1 MSVTSPTDICRMQS
15 VFRPMIEGSKQVLN
29 RRASHDFPLLASL
42 ALLFPG
48 ALAVS
53 GFSEADTRKSAL
65 ETWHSTIVPILEEHC
80 YECHGDGYDK
90 GKVAFDRLE
99 TDEQVLKPDLWVRVL
114 LNTRAGLMPA
124 ENKPRLSAA
133 EQARLE
139 RWIKYDVFAIDA
151 KNPDPG
157 RVTVRRLNRVEYRNT
172 VKDLLGVDY
181 NTDHEFPPDDSGFG
195 FDNIGDAL
203 TVSPMLMEKY
213 VAAAQAMTA
222 QAVPTV
228 ARKPAAAVISGLE
241 FSGQNATEKW
251 GKRRILFS
259 EPASI
264 AASWRNELP
273 GSYRVKLDLE
283 VNGSY
288 YPDPGRARV
297 VFRIDG
303 KEFLNEEFG
312 YYDEKVFTFESTHKW
327 SPSEHKL
334 SIELLPTVPGGKKET
349 IIDLFVQKVTIEGPL
364 EKAHWVKTENYDRF
378 FPREVPKGNGTRG
391 KKDRRAY
398 AAEILTAFAEKA
410 YRRPLTE
417 EDTGMRLAQFAE
429 SMYTQP
435 GKTFEQGVSHAMAA
449 VLASPR
455 FLFRLEA
462 PAMNALNLKYAD
474 VDEFTLASRLSYFL
488 WSTMPD
494 AELMSLAARGELR
507 ANLGAQ
513 VRRMLADP
521 RADNPARNFTG
532 QWLQARDVEGIHS
545 NPRDIILRD
554 AGEEAVLRQ
563 LITAWRAQDEKTAK
577 ELAKKMDAI
586 VDARPDL
593 TKDVRASMRQETE
606 KYFAHVMRADR
617 PLTELIDSNYAF
629 VNEDLAK
636 FYGLP
641 EVSGKELRMVTLP
654 AGSPRG
660 GMLTQGSA
668 LLVTSNPDRTSPVK
682 RGLFVLANF
691 LGTPPPP
698 PPANVPALEA
708 SESEFKGKEP
718 ALRDV
723 LKVHR
728 ENPLCSSC
736 HNRMDPI
743 GLAFENFNGVGLWRE
758 SERKHPIVAEGSLIT
773 GETFNSVSELKRILV
788 NGHREDFYR
797 TITAKLLTYAIGR
810 GPEYYDV
817 ETIDQIVK
825 RLDAGG
831 GQFSALLMG
840 VVESAPFQKMRTQAT
855 MTVAND

>member
-1 MSVTSPTDICRMQS
+1 MLSRSARG
-15 VFRPMIEGSKQVLN
+15 RL
-29 RRASHDFPLLASL
+29 PLTVAL
-42 ALLFPG
+42 ALLFSGSPALPG
-48 ALAVS
+48 ES
-53 GFSEADTRKSAL
+53 RKSI
-65 ETWHSTIVPILEEHC
+65 ETWNSTIVPMLEQHC

-99 TDEQVLKPDLWVRVL
+99 TDEQVLKPELWVKVL

-124 ENKPRLSAA
+124 ERKPRLPAA
-133 EQARLE
+133 EQQKLE
-139 RWIKYDVFAIDA
+139 RWIKYDVFAVDPE
-151 KNPDPG
+151 NPDPG

-172 VKDLLGVDY
+172 VQELLGVDY

-213 VAAAQAMTA
+213 VAAAQTVVAM
-222 QAVPTV
+222 AVPT
-228 ARKPAAAVISGLE
+228 AAYKPAEAVIPGMA
-241 FSGQNATEKW
+241 FDGQNAGTKW
-251 GKRRILFS
+251 DRRRLVFS
-259 EPASI
+259 EPARI
-264 AASWRNELP
+264 AASWRSGIP
-273 GSYRVKLDLE
+273 GTYRVKLDFE

-288 YPDPGRARV
+288 NPDPGRARLI
-297 VFRIDG
+297 FRVDG
-303 KEFLNEEFG
+303 KEVANQEFG
-312 YYDEKVFTFESTHKW
+312 YYDEKGFTFESAQQWT
-327 SPSEHKL
+327 PGEHRL
-334 SIELLPTVPGGKKET
+334 DFELQPTVASGKKET
-349 IIDLFVQKVTIEGPL
+349 IIDLFVMKATIEGPL
-364 EKAHWVKTENYDRF
+364 EKQHWVKTANYQRF
-378 FPREVPKGNGTRG
+378 FPRDVPKGR
-391 KKDRRAY
+391 KERRAY
-398 AAEILTAFAEKA
+398 ATEILSAFAAKA
-410 YRRPLTE
+410 YRRPIDD
-417 EDTGMRLAQFAE
+417 DTGARLAQFAE
-429 SMYTQP
+429 ATYTQN
-435 GKTFEQGVSHAMAA
+435 GKTFEEGVAHAMAA

-462 PAMNALNLKYAD
+462 PATHALGARHAE
-474 VDEFTLASRLSYFL
+474 VDEYSLASRLSYFL
-488 WSTMPD
+488 WSSMPD
-494 AELMSLAARGELR
+494 EELMRLAARGELR

-513 VRRMLADP
+513 VKRMLADA
-521 RADNPARNFTG
+521 RADNLARNFTG

-545 NPRDIILRD
+545 NTRDIILRD
-554 AGEEAVLRQ
+554 AGEEAVLKQ
-563 LITAWRAQDEKTAK
+563 LFAAWKAQDEKTAK

-593 TKDVRASMRQETE
+593 TKDVRAAMRQETQA
-606 KYFAHVMRADR
+606 YFAYVMRDNR
-617 PLTELIDSNYAF
+617 PVTELIESNYTF
-629 VNEDLAK
+629 VNEELAK
-636 FYGLP
+636 FYEIP
-641 EVSGKELRMVTLP
+641 DITGKEMRKVTLP

-682 RGLFVLANF
+682 RGLFVLATF

-758 SERKHPIVAEGSLIT
+758 SERKQSIVAEGSLIT
-773 GETFNSVSELKRILV
+773 GETFNSVGELKRILV
-788 NGHREDFYR
+788 SGHREDFYR
-797 TITAKLLTYAIGR
+797 TLTAKLLTYAIGR

-825 RLDAGG
+825 RLDDNN

-840 VVESAPFQKMRTQAT
+840 VIESAPFQKMRTQAS
-855 MTVAND
+855 MTVAN